1 VDTQTTA
8 VLDRRRWAVLAMLF
22 LAACIGYI
30 DRQTLSVL
38 APLLR
43 TEFGMSNTDY
53 SNVVNAFL
61 FSFTIMYAVGGRL
74 MDRIGVYRG
83 LLLVVAF
90 RSVAAAA
97 HAFAASAFSLGCFRF
112 LLAMGEAPQ
121 PPAYAKTVA
130 EWFPARERGFA
141 TSVFLLGATVG
152 VTVAPP
158 LVVFLHRHGGWRYA
172 FVVTGLLGFLWMPLW
187 WLFARGRSAQ
197 TTPAAAMVPF
207 RPLLRRRATWGVL
220 SLRFFLDPVWF
231 FYVFWL
237 PEYLVR
243 SKGLDLYAAGMM
255 AWLPFVAAD
264 VGTAAGGSIASWLQR
279 RGWSLDRSH
288 KTVMTVSAI
297 LMMASALVP
306 ALPAAWQ
313 YMAAMSVAI
322 VGMQM
327 FGANNH
333 AIPTHMFPGAAVG
346 TVAGMGGA
354 CAGIGSMIFT
364 RFIGV
369 SVDLT
374 HSYVPVFVA
383 AGVVYPIMCL
393 VSLKL
398 VGKVEKCEF

>member
-1 VDTQTTA
+1 MDTQA
-8 VLDRRRWAVLAMLF
+8 KPALDRRRWAVLATLF
-22 LAACIGYI
+22 FASCIGYI

-43 TEFGMSNTDY
+43 DEFGMSNTEY
-53 SNVVNAFL
+53 SNVLNAFL
-61 FSFTIMYAVGGRL
+61 FAFTVMYAVGGRL
-74 MDRIGVYRG
+74 MDRLGVYRG
-83 LLLVVAF
+83 LLLAVIF
-90 RSVAAAA
+90 RSAAAVM
-97 HAFAASAFSLGCFRF
+97 HALANSALALGCFRF
-112 LLAMGEAPQ
+112 LLAAGEAPQ

-130 EWFPARERGFA
+130 EWFPSKERGFA
-141 TSVFLLGATVG
+141 TSIFLLGATIG

-158 LVVFLHRHGGWRYA
+158 LVVMLNRHGGWRYA
-172 FVVTGLLGFLWMPLW
+172 FVATGLLGFVWVPFW
-187 WLFARGRSAQ
+187 RWLAGGRRRGGAGEAIR
-197 TTPAAAMVPF
+197 MVPI
-207 RPLLRRRATWGVL
+207 RPLLRKRATWGVL

-243 SKGLDLYAAGMM
+243 SKGLDLQTAGML

-264 VGTAAGGSIASWLQR
+264 VGTVSGGSIASWLQR

-288 KTVMTVSAI
+288 KTVMTASAV
-297 LMMASALVP
+297 LMMASAAVP
-306 ALPAAWQ
+306 MLQATWQ

-322 VGMQM
+322 IGMQM

-333 AIPTHMFPGAAVG
+333 VLPTHLFPGNAVG
-346 TVAGMGGA
+346 TVAGMAGT

-374 HSYVPVFVA
+374 HSYVLAFTT
-383 AGVVYPIMCL
+383 AGLVNPILCL

-398 VGKVEKCEF
+398 AGKVERLA